1 MGKCIR
7 CGKETQNQY
16 ICYSADIIGQS
27 VERNRAAK
35 TKTTTTSYGN
45 FQQHQAYVCNEC
57 IYKTGTMGLSM
68 VMSIVLL
75 FVGIG
80 LLLLIIFNISDFF
93 NPFSASIFL
102 ALGFA
107 ALSLGGSYKLFR
119 SYLLAGKERKTDNR
133 KADDSKYYSGSFAL
147 IKMLQEQN
155 PKRAYFTP
163 STFASLKKG

>member
-7 CGKETQNQY
+7 CEKETQNQY
-16 ICYSADIIGQS
+16 VCYSADIVGQS
-27 VERNRAAK
+27 VERNRVAK
-35 TKTTTTSYGN
+35 TETTTTSYGN
-45 FQQHQAYVCNEC
+45 FRQHQAYVCNEC
-57 IYKTGTMGLSM
+57 IYKTGTMALSI

-80 LLLLIIFNISDFF
+80 FLLLIIFNISDFF

-102 ALGFA
+102 ALGFV
-107 ALSLGGSYKLFR
+107 ALSFGGSYKLFH
-119 SYLLAGKERKTDNR
+119 SYLLARKERETDNR
-133 KADDSKYYSGSFAL
+133 KDDDSKYYSGSFAL

-163 STFASLKKG
+163 SAFASLRKG

>member
-35 TKTTTTSYGN
+35 TKTTTTSYNN
-45 FQQHQAYVCNEC
+45 FRQHQAYVCNEC
-57 IYKTGTMGLSM
+57 IYKTETMGLSM

-93 NPFSASIFL
+93 DPFSASIFFP
-102 ALGFA
+102 LGFA
-107 ALSLGGSYKLFR
+107 VLSFGGSYKLFS

-147 IKMLQEQN
+147 IKIMQGQN

-163 STFASLKKG
+163 SAFASLRKG

>member
-1 MGKCIR
+1 M
-7 CGKETQNQY
+7 
-16 ICYSADIIGQS
+16 
-27 VERNRAAK
+27 ERNRAAK
-35 TKTTTTSYGN
+35 TKTTTTSYNN
-45 FQQHQAYVCNEC
+45 FRQHQAYVCNEC

-93 NPFSASIFL
+93 DPFSASIFFPI
-102 ALGFA
+102 GFA
-107 ALSLGGSYKLFR
+107 VLSFGGSYTLFR

-147 IKMLQEQN
+147 MKIMQDQN